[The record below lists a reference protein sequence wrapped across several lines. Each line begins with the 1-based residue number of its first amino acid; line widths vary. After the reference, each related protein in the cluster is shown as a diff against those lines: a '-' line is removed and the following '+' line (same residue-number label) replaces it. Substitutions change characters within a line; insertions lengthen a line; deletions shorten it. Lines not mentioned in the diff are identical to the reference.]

1 MAASSSQRTK
11 AFISYSHKD
20 RTYLEELHEHLAHYE
35 KQGLIHYWDDQKL
48 TPGMPWEDNIKQAIT
63 SAKVAILLVSP
74 SFLASEFI
82 NSHELPPLLEAAQN
96 EGALLLVVIL
106 RYCLFA
112 HTPLAKFQTVNNPSE
127 PLSEKDQGARDRIWV
142 KVVELVSKALNEHQH
157 PDQPQPL
164 KSPPAPALRTAPA
177 PAPAV
182 PQAPEKNVHQWFEEG
197 VEYSAAGNYEMA
209 LTVFDRT
216 IQLDPTNADYHFARG
231 YTLND
236 LQRYEEA
243 LTALQLAIQ
252 LNPNDAYFHV
262 HQGIAL
268 FHLKQ
273 YHEAWRAFTRA
284 IRIDPANGFAYHN
297 MGMVFKQS
305 GQKAE
310 AEQAYKKA
318 RALGYKDDE

>member
-142 KVVELVSKALNEHQH
+142 KVVELVSKALNE
-157 PDQPQPL
+157 PKREEKPQPT
-164 KSPPAPALRTAPA
+164 PPKTA
-177 PAPAV
+177 
-182 PQAPEKNVHQWFEEG
+182 EQWVEEG
-197 VEYSAAGNYEMA
+197 LILQEAKRHEEALAAFEQAIKVNPNLAWAYNCKSWA
-209 LTVFDRT
+209 L
-216 IQLDPTNADYHFARG
+216 AD
-231 YTLND
+231 LE
-236 LQRYEEA
+236 RYEEA
-243 LTALQLAIQ
+243 LTAAEHAIQ
-252 LNPNDAYFHV
+252 LNPNYAGAYDN
-262 HQGIAL
+262 
-268 FHLKQ
+268 K
-273 YHEAWRAFTRA
+273 
-284 IRIDPANGFAYHN
+284 
-297 MGMVFKQS
+297 
-305 GQKAE
+305 
-310 AEQAYKKA
+310 
-318 RALGYKDDE
+318 